1 MQEWIKNIDKIE
13 FLSNSLLSLIIFGLI
28 ILIGII
34 FRHWFSRLLSRLI
47 FKFFRRYAEDVS
59 IDNFIDLLKKP
70 LAFLIILIF
79 IGLACQRLVVP
90 VELHLISRDH
100 WGVLMFID
108 KSYMILLISSVI
120 WILLRIVD
128 FFGLILLKKAE
139 KTESKTDDQ
148 LIPFIID
155 ALKILIVIM
164 GIFIVLGSVFKLNI
178 GSLIAGL
185 GIGGLAIALA
195 AKETLENLLGSF
207 TIFMDKPFTLGDLVK
222 IGDITGVV
230 EKVGFRSTR
239 IRTLEKSFV
248 TVPNKRMIDAELD
261 NLSLRT
267 FQRAKFDV
275 NISYKTTIE
284 QVKKIVEEIQAYI
297 DNHEYTNEDG
307 VVKFTGFGASS
318 LEIMVIFYVNSMDW
332 NLFLQIKQEINF
344 KIMEIIEKNGSS
356 LAIPTTNVIMDKN

>member
-1 MQEWIKNIDKIE
+1 
-13 FLSNSLLSLIIFGLI
+13 
-28 ILIGII
+28 
-34 FRHWFSRLLSRLI
+34 
-47 FKFFRRYAEDVS
+47 
-59 IDNFIDLLKKP
+59 
-70 LAFLIILIF
+70 
-79 IGLACQRLVVP
+79 
-90 VELHLISRDH
+90 
-100 WGVLMFID
+100 
-108 KSYMILLISSVI
+108 
-120 WILLRIVD
+120 
-128 FFGLILLKKAE
+128 
-139 KTESKTDDQ
+139 
-148 LIPFIID
+148 
-155 ALKILIVIM
+155 
-164 GIFIVLGSVFKLNI
+164 
-178 GSLIAGL
+178 
-185 GIGGLAIALA
+185 
-195 AKETLENLLGSF
+195 
-207 TIFMDKPFTLGDLVK
+207 VK